1 MKLAPKSARFMHC
14 LPAKRGLEV
23 TDEIMD
29 GPQCIAFQQA
39 DNRMHLAK
47 GLMLWVLGV
56 AIS

>member
-1 MKLAPKSARFMHC
+1 M
-14 LPAKRGLEV
+14 
-23 TDEIMD
+23 TNEIRN

-47 GLMLWVLGV
+47 GLILWVLEV

>member
-1 MKLAPKSARFMHC
+1 M
-14 LPAKRGLEV
+14 
-23 TDEIMD
+23 TDEITD

-47 GLMLWVLGV
+47 GLILWVLDV